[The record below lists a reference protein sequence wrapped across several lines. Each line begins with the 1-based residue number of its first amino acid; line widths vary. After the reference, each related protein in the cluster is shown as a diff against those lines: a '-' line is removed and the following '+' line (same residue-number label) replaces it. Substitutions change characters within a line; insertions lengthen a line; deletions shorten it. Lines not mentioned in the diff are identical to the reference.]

1 MNIVITM
8 GGLGKRFR
16 DAGWNLP
23 KYQIE
28 AKGRTLFEWALL
40 SLAYFKNEKH
50 IFLVRGED
58 GAVAF
63 IREKCAGLGI
73 DDINVVELDHLTR
86 GQAETALM
94 AKKVWQAKD
103 GILVYNIDTYVEPG
117 ILGADSIVAD
127 GCIPCF
133 TAPGSHWSFVKINN
147 QGIATE
153 VREKNRISDHCSI
166 GAYYFRSCN
175 LYERMYDEF
184 YCDKSN
190 MEKGEQYIAPMYN
203 LLIKQEGRVV
213 IQDIPT
219 EKVHVLGT
227 PEELNAFMKR

>member
-94 AKKVWQAKD
+94 AQ
-103 GILVYNIDTYVEPG
+103 GEL
-117 ILGADSIVAD
+117 
-127 GCIPCF
+127 IPR
-133 TAPGSHWSFVKINN
+133 K
-147 QGIATE
+147 
-153 VREKNRISDHCSI
+153 
-166 GAYYFRSCN
+166 
-175 LYERMYDEF
+175 
-184 YCDKSN
+184 
-190 MEKGEQYIAPMYN
+190 N
-203 LLIKQEGRVV
+203 LLIAQALPLRGEHLEHTFHFGLAARAHTAAIATITDVLTTFHLGRGHALGATGHLFKRNTRNVLH
-213 IQDIPT
+213 
-219 EKVHVLGT
+219 KV
-227 PEELNAFMKR
+227 LNFK